1 MARTYLPRTLGAAG
15 IVAALVA
22 ALTLLPGSGHA
33 AGSAAQANY
42 APVNT
47 AAPTI
52 GGTPQVG
59 STLTAANGTWTSDT
73 TPTFTYQWQS
83 CDAQG
88 NNCASISGATA
99 STYTVA
105 SADLAKT
112 IRVVVTATNP
122 SGSSSATSSQ
132 TAAVTQAGTGT
143 TTTTTTTTTPPPTGT
158 PPGAIKTA
166 SGLTSI
172 PASSVAATDRLVIDS
187 VKFTPGRLTSRAAF
201 SGRFHVAEANGFVV
215 RDALVKVTPLPYAWA
230 KGGTEVRTDESGWAT
245 FTIKPTINMPL
256 GRNALVMFVRARVE
270 GQSVLAGSSTRRLVQ
285 VTIR

>member
-1 MARTYLPRTLGAAG
+1 MARTHLPRTLGAVG
-15 IVAALVA
+15 IVTALVA
-22 ALTLLPGSGHA
+22 ALTLLTGSGLA

-42 APVNT
+42 APANT

-52 GGTPQVG
+52 SGTPQVG
-59 STLTAANGTWTSDT
+59 STLTAGNGTWTSDT
-73 TPTFTYQWQS
+73 TPTFTDQWQS

-88 NNCASISGATA
+88 NSCASISGATA
-99 STYTVA
+99 STYTLA

-122 SGSSSATSSQ
+122 SGSSSATSAQ
-132 TAAVTQAGTGT
+132 TAAVTQTGTGT
-143 TTTTTTTTTPPPTGT
+143 TPPPPPAGT

-201 SGRFHVAEANGFVV
+201 SGRFHVAEANGYVV

-230 KGGTEVRTDESGWAT
+230 KGGAEVRTDQDGWAT
-245 FTIKPTINMPL
+245 LSINPTINMPL
-256 GRNALVMFVRARVE
+256 TKNALVMFVRARLE
-270 GQSVLAGSSTRRLVQ
+270 GQSLLTGSSTRRLVQ
-285 VTIR
+285 VTIRR